1 MFNKVG
7 IVGVGLIG
15 GSIALSLKKKN
26 LAKYIIGYDKSE
38 VNLDKALD
46 LGVIDEKS
54 SLNGISTAD
63 FVVVSTPVST
73 ISDYVINVLSL
84 NKKTVVIDVGSVK
97 KSIVDEVLGHF
108 GENVNYIPMHPIAG
122 TENFGPEAAFD
133 NLFEGAYC
141 IVTPYSGM
149 SESLLSV
156 GRELAKSLGMIVKVM
171 SPDLHDEVFG
181 YVSHLP
187 HVIAYTL
194 VHLVSNKSEEFRF
207 VGGGFRDY
215 TRVAVSSEHM
225 WRDIFLKNKDNVL
238 KAVFEYIDQL
248 KEFANLVK
256 NGKEEQLIEYLK
268 QARIFK
274 ITLDG

>member
-1 MFNKVG
+1 MFDKVG

-26 LAKYIIGYDKSE
+26 LAKHIVGYDKSE
-38 VNLDKALD
+38 VNLDKALE

-54 SLNGISTAD
+54 SLSRISNAD
-63 FVVVSTPVST
+63 FVVVSTPVSA
-73 ISDYVINVLSL
+73 ISDYVIDILSL

-97 KSIVDEVLGHF
+97 KYIVDRVLSYF
-108 GENVNYIPMHPIAG
+108 GGNANYIPMHPIAG

-133 NLFEGAYC
+133 SLFEGAYC
-141 IVTPYSGM
+141 IVTPYSDM
-149 SESLLSV
+149 SESLLNF
-156 GRELAKSLGMIVKVM
+156 GREFAKSLGMIVKIM
-171 SPDLHDEVFG
+171 SPELHDEVFG

-194 VHLVSNKSEEFRF
+194 VHLVSGKSEEFRF
-207 VGGGFRDY
+207 IGGGFRDY
-215 TRVAVSSEHM
+215 TRVAASSEHM
-225 WRDIFLKNKDNVL
+225 WSDIFLKNKDNVL
-238 KAVFEYIDQL
+238 KAISEYIGQL

-256 NGKEEQLIEYLK
+256 SEKEEQLIEYLK

-274 ITLDG
+274 GILDG